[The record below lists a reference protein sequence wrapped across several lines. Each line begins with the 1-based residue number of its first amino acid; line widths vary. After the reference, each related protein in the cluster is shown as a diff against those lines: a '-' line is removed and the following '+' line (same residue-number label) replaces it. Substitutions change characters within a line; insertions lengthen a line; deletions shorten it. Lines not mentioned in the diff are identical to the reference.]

1 MKSKLAPGLAVRKS
15 KIDGKGCFAV
25 TFFPKG
31 RKIAEY
37 AGERITAGEGERR
50 LSTRRKHR
58 ICALDDG
65 WSLDGSRGGNGTHYL
80 NHSCDPNA
88 YMRTT
93 RGHLIFMALRDI
105 LPGEE
110 ITCDYISTYHPDD
123 YRCRC
128 KSPKC
133 RGTINRKP

>member
-1 MKSKLAPGLAVRKS
+1 MKLAPGLAVRKS
-15 KIDGKGCFAV
+15 KIDGRGCFA
-25 TFFPKG
+25 TSLFPKG

-37 AGERITAGEGERR
+37 EGERITAREGERR
-50 LSTRRKHR
+50 LRTRRKHR
-58 ICALDDG
+58 ICALDNG

-133 RGTINRKP
+133 RGTINRR

>member
-1 MKSKLAPGLAVRKS
+1 MKLAPGLAVRKS
-15 KIDGKGCFAV
+15 KIDGRGCFA
-25 TFFPKG
+25 TALFPKG

-37 AGERITAGEGERR
+37 EGERITAREGERR
-50 LSTRRKHR
+50 LRTRRKHR
-58 ICALDDG
+58 ICALDNG

-133 RGTINRKP
+133 RGTINRR

>member
-1 MKSKLAPGLAVRKS
+1 M
-15 KIDGKGCFAV
+15 GCFAAV
-25 TFFPKG
+25 FFTKG

-37 AGERITAGEGERR
+37 EGERITSAEGERR
-50 LSTRRKHR
+50 LKTRDKHR
-58 ICALDDG
+58 ICALDNG
-65 WSLDGSRGGNGTHYL
+65 WSIDGSHGGNGTHYL
-80 NHSCDPNA
+80 NHSCEPNS
-88 YMRTT
+88 YMRIT

-105 LPGEE
+105 HPGEE

-133 RGTINRKP
+133 RGTINKK